1 VKEKGDKM
9 KKKFFNYSLLLFFI
23 CVSVNIKA
31 QNIKVEAKLQQYSI
45 RIGDQTRFFLSVH
58 QLVKEHVNFPKIADT
73 LVGKVQ
79 VVNAAKPDTAFD
91 QDDKSKATVTQSYI
105 ITSFDAGTYTIPS
118 YSFGSSTGVLKSNE
132 LTLQVQTV
140 KVDTTKGIYDIKQ
153 PIQVSY
159 TFADWLKDNWYWV
172 LIPFLVVFA
181 IAGVIVYFKT
191 RPKQQ
196 PIIKVV
202 QPLVLPH
209 IIALGKLSEIQSKKL
224 WQQEQTK
231 QYYIELSDVLREYLE
246 NRYAIK
252 THEKTTDEIL
262 IELRRVEMADNN
274 KQILK
279 ELLTLSDLVKFAK
292 EKPLPVENEQCMD
305 NAISFV
311 KQTQQVVIKPTTEGG
326 EVNV

>member
-1 VKEKGDKM
+1 M

-23 CVSVNIKA
+23 CVSVNVKA

-58 QLVKEHVNFPKIADT
+58 QPVKEHVNFPKIADT
-73 LVGKVQ
+73 LLGKVQ
-79 VVNAAKPDTAFD
+79 VVNANKPDTTFD
-91 QDDKSKATVTQSYI
+91 QNDKGNATITQSYI
-105 ITSFDAGTYTIPS
+105 ITCFDAGTYTIPS
-118 YSFGSSTGVLKSNE
+118 YSFGSAGGVLKSNE

-181 IAGVIVYFKT
+181 IAGIIVYFKT

-196 PIIKVV
+196 PIVKVV
-202 QPLVLPH
+202 QPLVPPH
-209 IIALGKLSEIQSKKL
+209 IIALGKLTEIQGKKL

-246 NRYAIK
+246 NRYGIK

-262 IELRRVEMADNN
+262 IELRRVEIAEHN
-274 KQILK
+274 KQMLK

-305 NAISFV
+305 NAVKFV
-311 KQTQQVVIKPTTEGG
+311 KQTQQAIKPISEGG
-326 EVNV
+326 DADV